1 MTLSIVFQYL
11 IGFMMVVVLCVL
23 AVGVFGM
30 LRGTEYNKKYGNR
43 LMRLRVITQAIT
55 IVLFAIYVFF
65 IDK

>member
-11 IGFMMVVVLCVL
+11 IGFMMAVVLCVL
-23 AVGVFGM
+23 VVGVFGM
-30 LRGTEYNKKYGNR
+30 LRGTAYNKKYGNK

-55 IVLFAIYVFF
+55 IALFAIYVFF